1 MLVSMLEINI
11 KTLSEIEDRYYFT
24 PIKEGLEEKIAEA
37 GEKYALNYLT
47 NVMQAATSKVERLIQ
62 ARIRDGIISSADQ
75 ARKTIAGNGFQGLVA
90 YSLIKLQEKK
100 ILNQNLAITLKPK
113 KHPLIEKYATIKV
126 GDDVQKPDIDL
137 LIYHYTKPEQYP
149 VIIYSIKT
157 SLRERAGQ
165 TYRWKLLMDIVS
177 SNDCK
182 TIKEKYGLT
191 YKAMDN
197 FKVGFITT
205 NFYNEIIN
213 PQQKGMLKF
222 FDFVYI
228 TKVGKWEKPI
238 SEFSKIL
245 EDLNNVYS

>member
-1 MLVSMLEINI
+1 MFEINI
-11 KTLSEIEDRYYFT
+11 KTLSEIESRYYFT
-24 PIKEGLEEKIAEA
+24 PIKDVLEQKTKKT
-37 GEKYALNYLT
+37 GEIKALDYLT
-47 NVMQAATSKVERLIQ
+47 EVMQTATSKVEKLIQ
-62 ARIRDGIISSADQ
+62 ARIRDKIISNADQ

-90 YSLIKLQEKK
+90 YSLIKLQEKNL
-100 ILNQNLAITLKPK
+100 LNPNLAITLKPK

-137 LIYHYTKPEQYP
+137 LIYHYRNPEKYP

-182 TIKEKYGLT
+182 TIKEKYSLT

-205 NFYNEIIN
+205 NFYNEITN
-213 PQQKGMLKF
+213 PQQKGMSKF

-228 TKVGKWEKPI
+228 TKPGKWEKPVC
-238 SEFSKIL
+238 EFSRIL
-245 EDLNNVYS
+245 DDLNAVYS

>member
-1 MLVSMLEINI
+1 MLEINI
-11 KTLSEIEDRYYFT
+11 RTLSEIESRYYFT
-24 PIKEGLEEKIAEA
+24 PIKDILEQKARKA
-37 GEKYALNYLT
+37 GEIKALDYLT
-47 NVMQAATSKVERLIQ
+47 EVMQKATSKVEKLIQ

-90 YSLIKLQEKK
+90 YYLIKLQEKNL
-100 ILNQNLAITLKPK
+100 LNPNLAITLKPK
-113 KHPLIEKYATIKV
+113 KHPLIEKYAIIKV

-137 LIYHYTKPEQYP
+137 LIYHYLKPEKYP

-182 TIKEKYGLT
+182 TIKEKYSLT

-197 FKVGFITT
+197 FKVG
-205 NFYNEIIN
+205 
-213 PQQKGMLKF
+213 
-222 FDFVYI
+222 
-228 TKVGKWEKPI
+228 
-238 SEFSKIL
+238 KIFRRG
-245 EDLNNVYS
+245 NAG

>member
-1 MLVSMLEINI
+1 MLEVNI
-11 KTLSEIEDRYYFT
+11 KTISDIEDRYYFT
-24 PIKEGLEEKIAEA
+24 PIKEGLEAKAKKI
-37 GEKYALNYLT
+37 GYTKALDYLT
-47 NVMQAATSKVERLIQ
+47 EIMQNATSKVEKLIQ
-62 ARIRDGIISSADQ
+62 DKIKKKIISDANQ

-90 YSLIKLQEKK
+90 YSLIKLQEKNL
-100 ILNQNLAITLKPK
+100 LNPNLAITLKPK

-137 LIYHYTKPEQYP
+137 LIYYYPKPEKYP

-157 SLRERAGQ
+157 SFRERAGQ

-177 SNDCK
+177 SDDCK
-182 TIKEKYGLT
+182 SIKSKYDLT
-191 YKAMDN
+191 YKAVDN

-205 NFYNEIIN
+205 NFYNEITK

-228 TKVGKWEKPI
+228 TKPGRWEMPI
-238 SEFSKIL
+238 SEFSIIL
-245 EDLNNVYS
+245 DDLNNVYS

>member
-1 MLVSMLEINI
+1 MLETNIN
-11 KTLSEIEDRYYFT
+11 TLSDIEKRYYFA
-24 PIKEGLEEKIAEA
+24 PIKEGLEAKAIEK
-37 GEKYALNYLT
+37 GEENALNYLT
-47 NVMQAATSKVERLIQ
+47 EVMQTATSKVEKLIQ
-62 ARIRDGIISSADQ
+62 ARIRNGVISNADQ

-90 YSLIKLQEKK
+90 YSLIKLQEKNL
-100 ILNQNLAITLKPK
+100 LNRNLAITLKPK
-113 KHPLIEKYATIKV
+113 KHPLVEKYAAIKV
-126 GDDVQKPDIDL
+126 GDDVQKPDIDM
-137 LIYHYTKPEQYP
+137 LIYHYQKPEKYP

-165 TYRWKLLMDIVS
+165 TYRWKLLMDIVF

-182 TIKEKYGLT
+182 TIKEKYNLS

-205 NFYNEIIN
+205 NFYNEITN

-228 TKVGKWEKPI
+228 TKAGDWGKPVY
-238 SEFSKIL
+238 EFSKIL
-245 EDLNNVYS
+245 YDLKSVYS